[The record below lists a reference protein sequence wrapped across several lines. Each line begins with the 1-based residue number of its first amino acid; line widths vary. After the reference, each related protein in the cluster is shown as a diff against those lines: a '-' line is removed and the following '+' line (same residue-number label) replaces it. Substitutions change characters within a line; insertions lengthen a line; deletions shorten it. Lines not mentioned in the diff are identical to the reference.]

1 MDLVKGGRLFPMTRH
16 WPAHTTVLVVEDDAA
31 TAKII
36 QVRLEMEGLRVLVA
50 TNGMDALEIFQREAV
65 DLVATDLMMP
75 AMNGFRLVQE
85 VRDLP
90 PPKGRVPILLLSSN
104 HSEQDMV
111 RCLAAGAD
119 DYMAKP
125 ISVQVMVERLWR
137 LHERSHRAG

>member
-1 MDLVKGGRLFPMTRH
+1 MTRR
-16 WPAHTTVLVVEDDAA
+16 WPIQTTVLVVEDDPA

-36 QVRLEMEGLRVLVA
+36 QVRLEMEGLKVLVA
-50 TNGMDALEIFQREAV
+50 ANGLEALEILQREKI
-65 DLVATDLMMP
+65 DLISTDLMMP

-90 PPKGRVPILLLSSN
+90 PPKGRIPILLLSSN

-125 ISVQVMVERLWR
+125 ISVQVLVERLWR
-137 LHERSHRAG
+137 LYERSHRAG